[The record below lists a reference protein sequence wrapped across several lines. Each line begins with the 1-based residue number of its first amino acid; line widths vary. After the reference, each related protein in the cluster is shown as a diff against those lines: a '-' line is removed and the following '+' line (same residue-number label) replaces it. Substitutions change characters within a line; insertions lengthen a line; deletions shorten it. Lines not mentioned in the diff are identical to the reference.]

1 MICKDGTKTQ
11 KKSIQFLEAGHEA
24 THKCGVRRVSRDFVD
39 ALWAERSAAGNEVE
53 WKSAARREKV
63 LHSMLHIERGA
74 TEFYPEITNSM
85 YSF

>member
-39 ALWAERSAAGNEVE
+39 ALWAERSAVGNEVE
-53 WKSAARREKV
+53 WKSAARRERFV
-63 LHSMLHIERGA
+63 DSIQH
-74 TEFYPEITNSM
+74 TELGQQNFTRKL
-85 YSF
+85 